1 MILIPVETIKK
12 YTDLIGAINDDI
24 IFEVNDSGMS
34 VTSMDKS
41 RVAMINADLKASAFG
56 SLPDQPTKFA
66 VDLTKFKRAINL
78 GRAGDTVAI
87 SSDDELLSLKIGT
100 NLSMN
105 IRQIPIDRINTPKI
119 PEIAYKSEF
128 SVQASELNRIVR
140 ASDGVAPWIGF
151 KVNHNGISIYT
162 EGDVDSVDMSLDSE
176 AIEFLEPSDE
186 GYFSM
191 IGLEYIQSITR
202 VMSGNDEVRIKL
214 AQDYPVTFKL
224 DTGEIDATYIIAPRI
239 DQ

>member
-1 MILIPVETIKK
+1 MILLPVETIKK

-78 GRAGDTVAI
+78 GRSGDTVAI
-87 SSDDELLSLKIGT
+87 SSDDEQLSLKIGT

-151 KVNHNGISIYT
+151 KVDHKGISIYT
-162 EGDVDSVDMSLDSE
+162 EGDTDSVDMSLDSE
-176 AIEFLEPSDE
+176 NIEFLEPSDE

-191 IGLEYIQSITR
+191 IGLEYIQPITR

-224 DTGEIDATYIIAPRI
+224 NTGEIDATYIIAPRI